1 MWSPAGRHS
10 DLDLSEQ
17 SFDLFSL
24 RLTVSLQILHF
35 KDLRVWE
42 LREGSYCTGKR
53 KQPKGLLAIG
63 AKVNSGFRLW
73 IQILALPPPPCV
85 TFNKFLK
92 FSPPPHLFSKVTY
105 IPNSE
110 F

>member
-35 KDLRVWE
+35 KDLRVWVYCTEKTKTTETALCHQCQGE
-42 LREGSYCTGKR
+42 LRLQAVDSNPSFTTSSLCDL
-53 KQPKGLLAIG
+53 QQ
-63 AKVNSGFRLW
+63 VS
-73 IQILALPPPPCV
+73 
-85 TFNKFLK
+85 
-92 FSPPPHLFSKVTY
+92 
-105 IPNSE
+105 
-110 F
+110 